1 MSAWIDND
9 DLQQETDTTTAAYAD
24 QFAQLAFVFLFLY
37 VISSLRT
44 TIEQVQAEFEREA
57 RAKAAV
63 QEEVVEPVKDMALEQ
78 IDPEELA
85 KRVAAAEAR
94 AIKNAEQML
103 QQAQAMQQAMQQA
116 DRELEAV

>member
-57 RAKAAV
+57 S
-63 QEEVVEPVKDMALEQ
+63 
-78 IDPEELA
+78 
-85 KRVAAAEAR
+85 
-94 AIKNAEQML
+94 
-103 QQAQAMQQAMQQA
+103 
-116 DRELEAV
+116 